1 MKEGQG
7 RIGMEVVIFTG
18 LPGAG
23 KSTFYTRMFF
33 STHMRIN
40 LDMLKT
46 RHREWLLFTACLTA
60 KQSVVIDNTNP
71 TAVDRRKY
79 IEPAK
84 SAGFAVVGYYFVP
97 DAAGSLERNAGR
109 TGKAKVPEAAIRHT
123 LAKMERPAKSEGFDR
138 LFEVR
143 LLRLDGMGEGQD
155 VKGLFPKEQGT
166 GICDYDIIEK

>member
-1 MKEGQG
+1 
-7 RIGMEVVIFTG
+7 MEVVIFSG

-46 RHREWLLFTACLTA
+46 RHREWQLFIACLAA

-71 TAVDRRKY
+71 TADDRRKY

-84 SAGFAVVGYYFVP
+84 SAGFAVVGYYFAP
-97 DAAGSLERNAGR
+97 DVAGSLERNAGR

-123 LAKMERPAKSEGFDR
+123 LSKMECPARSEGFDR

-143 LLRLDGMGEGQD
+143 LQGMDRRRQGDRGIFAKEEGASF
-155 VKGLFPKEQGT
+155 G
-166 GICDYDIIEK
+166 DYDIIEK